1 MLGFHVHVEGNLCT
15 CMFLLKTIVNEQMQ
29 VFEHQTQCTCILY
42 LFSASHICCMNL
54 HVFLLMKDN
63 FTDQMWVSKGWG
75 SLLKNLFNG
84 INHEIDYSYF
94 QFLILVNVNTR
105 ENSFVDKS
113 CYFMWLQEKW
123 IGRILWNRWIPNRC
137 PEKTKT
143 SVGYLLHLRQRGG
156 EPQWLETQ
164 GGFPDIWPSVGAGET
179 HQAGN
184 GKFTSCL
191 SWSIPYHHIVTVYIP
206 T

>member
-29 VFEHQTQCTCILY
+29 VFEHQTQCTCILC
-42 LFSASHICCMNL
+42 LISAPHICCMNL

-94 QFLILVNVNTR
+94 QCLILLNVNTLLT
-105 ENSFVDKS
+105 NLAIS
-113 CYFMWLQEKW
+113 CDWKRNESVEF
-123 IGRILWNRWIPNRC
+123 LWNWWFPNRC

-143 SVGYLLHLRQRGG
+143 SVGYLLHLCQRGR

-164 GGFPDIWPSVGAGET
+164 GGLPDIWPSVGAGET

-191 SWSIPYHHIVTVYIP
+191 SRSIPYHHIVTVYIP